1 MIGRDSENQK
11 KSFSLKGVIFI
22 KKPFRNIREENRAY
36 YSTPLRLNDFFWSSK
51 SPPIILLRQ
60 FETITLL
67 SLVSKLKIARTEGL
81 RLLRLQTASR
91 VLWVR
96 TCKFLTVFQE
106 CKTDPTVS
114 FINRPLQ
121 TIYRRNGVHEF
132 VLGPKLSIGD
142 LGLAQIPNETEF
154 LILDLEKVNRRNR

>member
-60 FETITLL
+60 FETRMLL

-91 VLWVR
+91 VSLSTSR
-96 TCKFLTVFQE
+96 GSDT
-106 CKTDPTVS
+106 
-114 FINRPLQ
+114 PLV
-121 TIYRRNGVHEF
+121 YMYSLR
-132 VLGPKLSIGD
+132 IG
-142 LGLAQIPNETEF
+142 LGLLWQLWAHPLRCSTQKRIQTC
-154 LILDLEKVNRRNR
+154 

>member
-60 FETITLL
+60 FETRMLL

-91 VLWVR
+91 
-96 TCKFLTVFQE
+96 
-106 CKTDPTVS
+106 S
-114 FINRPLQ
+114 RPC
-121 TIYRRNGVHEF
+121 I
-132 VLGPKLSIGD
+132 
-142 LGLAQIPNETEF
+142 
-154 LILDLEKVNRRNR
+154 DLEIDDESTG